1 MLDERK
7 SALWQALGL
16 GPEWILREELQELQH
31 KQAQVNVPAPA
42 PTAPA
47 ALLQPSAA
55 SARPQSPAIPSHRV
69 PAQPK
74 KTPARRKE
82 GRGVAPD
89 AFSPV
94 RTEKIK
100 NFSWTEIISGV
111 KNCHICDISS
121 HRICAVPGE
130 GTPPKDLVLIGEAPG
145 AEEDRQGIP
154 FCGPSGK
161 LLTTILHAK
170 IGRAHV

>member
-74 KTPARRKE
+74 KNSGSQKRRQ
-82 GRGVAPD
+82 RR
-89 AFSPV
+89 SP
-94 RTEKIK
+94 
-100 NFSWTEIISGV
+100 
-111 KNCHICDISS
+111 
-121 HRICAVPGE
+121 
-130 GTPPKDLVLIGEAPG
+130 
-145 AEEDRQGIP
+145 
-154 FCGPSGK
+154 
-161 LLTTILHAK
+161 
-170 IGRAHV
+170 